1 VKQEAPVVEKT
12 SRERGN
18 ILVWRILRWYL
29 LVVEVLLMVYGV
41 YLLTTGKTDDRTLGL
56 FCLLLGGIALVSH
69 VIASIAMRRNQRRS

>member
-18 ILVWRILRWYL
+18 ILVWRILRSYP
-29 LVVEVLLMVYGV
+29 LVVEVLLLVYGV
-41 YLLTTGKTDDRTLGL
+41 YLLTTGKTDRSLGL

-69 VIASIAMRRNQRRS
+69 VIASIAMGRNQRRF